1 MHGKEFVMD
10 CLRSFFAA
18 VTLINVAICVLG
30 LIMAPEESVGYD
42 AFMVPLVYG
51 LLGILPN
58 IVMYS
63 KRELKVGELLIR
75 KVIQLILVEFLVLF
89 AAFLGVDD
97 FSGRVPIF
105 VGMAVS
111 ILVIYVMISLIG
123 WSQNAL
129 MAKRLERDLVKFQQ
143 SVEE

>member
-30 LIMAPEESVGYD
+30 LIMAPEETVGYD
-42 AFMVPLVYG
+42 AFMVPLIYG
-51 LLGILPN
+51 LLGTLPN

-63 KRELKVGELLIR
+63 KRELKVRELIIR
-75 KVIQLILVEFLVLF
+75 KVIQLILVEVLVLF
-89 AAFLGVDD
+89 AAVCGVDD
-97 FSGRVPIF
+97 LSGRIPSLL
-105 VGMAVS
+105 GMAVS
-111 ILVIYVMISLIG
+111 ILVIYLMISLIG
-123 WSQNAL
+123 WSHNAL
-129 MAKRLERDLVKFQQ
+129 MAKRLERDLVKFRQ

>member
-1 MHGKEFVMD
+1 MHGKEFAME
-10 CLRSFFAA
+10 CLRTFFAA

-30 LIMAPEESVGYD
+30 LVMAPEETVGYD
-42 AFMVPLVYG
+42 AFMVPLIYG

-75 KVIQLILVEFLVLF
+75 KVIQLILVEVLVLF
-89 AAFLGVDD
+89 AAVCGVDD
-97 FSGRVPIF
+97 LSGRIPSLL
-105 VGMAVS
+105 GMAVS
-111 ILVIYVMISLIG
+111 ILVIYVIISLIG